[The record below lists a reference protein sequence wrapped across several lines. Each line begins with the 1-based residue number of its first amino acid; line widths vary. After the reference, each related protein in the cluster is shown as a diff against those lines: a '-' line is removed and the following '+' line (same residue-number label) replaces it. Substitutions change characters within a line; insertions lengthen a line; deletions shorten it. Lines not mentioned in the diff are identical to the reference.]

1 MKIVFNAFFRS
12 QGDTDK
18 ENKIIYIYIYAVFY
32 TIFFVIFEYPSLYRY
47 EEFILIVEINIQASK
62 YIGKIFVIFCAIWY
76 HLYILR
82 NKKNTHGG
90 VLLFVKLQAVALCQS
105 KSHGHI

>member
-1 MKIVFNAFFRS
+1 MKIVFNAFCRS

-18 ENKIIYIYIYAVFY
+18 ENKIIYIYICSILYY
-32 TIFFVIFEYPSLYRY
+32 FFVIFEYPSLYRY

-82 NKKNTHGG
+82 NKKNTRGG